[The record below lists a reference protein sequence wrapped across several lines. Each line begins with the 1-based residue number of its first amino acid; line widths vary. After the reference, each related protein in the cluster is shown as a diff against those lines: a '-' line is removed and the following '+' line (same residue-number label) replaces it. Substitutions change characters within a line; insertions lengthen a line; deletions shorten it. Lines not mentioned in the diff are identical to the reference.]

1 MTNLTE
7 LTCQDFLTKLA
18 SGNPTPGG
26 GGGAAVAGALAA
38 SLSSMVANLTVGK
51 EKFAE
56 HEDEVKKLLQEV
68 ETLRKKLLMLVD
80 EDAAVFDSFMSC
92 YKLPKN
98 TEEEKAARTNAIRQ
112 AAKKAAEVPF
122 AAAQASYEVLKIAV
136 RLIEIG
142 NPNVITDG
150 TVSALLARA
159 AMRSEFYN
167 VYINLGLTKDE
178 EYNAKIISII
188 SVMEQEALVLEEK
201 AIKATDAALA

>member
-178 EYNAKIISII
+178 EYNAKIISMI

-201 AIKATDAALA
+201 AIKATDVALA

>member
-159 AMRSEFYN
+159 AMRSELYN

-178 EYNAKIISII
+178 EYNAKIISMI

>member
-7 LTCQDFLTKLA
+7 LTCQYFLTKLA

-56 HEDEVKKLLQEV
+56 HEEEVKKLLQEV

-178 EYNAKIISII
+178 EYNAKIISMI

>member
-1 MTNLTE
+1 M
-7 LTCQDFLTKLA
+7 TKLA

-26 GGGAAVAGALAA
+26 GGAAAVAGALAA

-178 EYNAKIISII
+178 EYNAKIISMI

>member
-178 EYNAKIISII
+178 EYNTKIISMI

-201 AIKATDAALA
+201 AIKATYAALA

>member
-1 MTNLTE
+1 MENLTKLSYE
-7 LTCQDFLTKLA
+7 EFLEKLA
-18 SGNPTPGG
+18 SGEPTPGG

-51 EKFAE
+51 EKFAAQE
-56 HEDEVKKLLQEV
+56 AEVQTLLKNVELQRQKLLQ
-68 ETLRKKLLMLVD
+68 LVD
-80 EDAAVFDSFMSC
+80 EDAKVFDSFMSC
-92 YKLPKN
+92 YKLPKA
-98 TEEEKAARTNAIRQ
+98 TEEEKTARNLAIRN

-122 AAAQASYEVLKIAV
+122 AAAQAALEVLKIAV

-167 VYINLGLTKDE
+167 VHINLGLTKDDV
-178 EYNAKIISII
+178 YNKHMLENIAA
-188 SVMEQEALVLEEK
+188 MEAEALELENI
-201 AIKATDAALA
+201 AVKATDAALA

>member
-26 GGGAAVAGALAA
+26 GGAAAVAGALAA

-178 EYNAKIISII
+178 EYNAKIISMI

>member
-178 EYNAKIISII
+178 EYNAKIISMI
-188 SVMEQEALVLEEK
+188 SVMEQEALVLEKK

>member
-56 HEDEVKKLLQEV
+56 HEEEVKKLLQEV

-178 EYNAKIISII
+178 EYNAKIISMI

>member
-178 EYNAKIISII
+178 EYNAKIISMI

>member
-178 EYNAKIISII
+178 EYNAKIISMI

-201 AIKATDAALA
+201 AIKATYAALA